1 MLTNDF
7 AMRATPSLLAALL
20 LSACAGCVGWG
31 RPALGPPAAAPQPSR
46 PLGMPRSPPTDGA
59 PIIPDPNAVVPR
71 IELGAWTRTPPR
83 PTWKAAN
90 PAKTGQSAAKPP
102 SAVRWD
108 RVFESAQRRPL
119 QTLRVGAGP
128 QRILVMGSLTGNDPD
143 SVFMMDALAE
153 RLMTQ
158 PDFARNATVLLL
170 RTPNPDGLA
179 ERISTNVRGVDLNR
193 NFPSARFTASPNQQT
208 GPHPASE
215 PETRAVLRLLG
226 EFKPTRV
233 VHLRTGR
240 NVRGTL
246 IASAR
251 TAGECAAFI
260 DKSRFDFRPADK
272 DLKAGS
278 LEEFASHRMNAEVI
292 VIELPRSSAP
302 VSQDHVAAVARMSL
316 GSRVPDGSSPGSTSP
331 PTPPFARGED
341 ETPGRASRPSPAA
354 LVEPDGPDGR
364 HGYVELLPPPPHV
377 DQLDGSTDDPKYH
390 ELTPPH

>member
-1 MLTNDF
+1 
-7 AMRATPSLLAALL
+7 MRATPSRLAALL
-20 LSACAGCVGWG
+20 LTACAGCAGWG
-31 RPALGPPAAAPQPSR
+31 RPALGPPAAVAPQPSR
-46 PLGMPRSPPTDGA
+46 PLAVPRTPPYDGV
-59 PIIPDPNAVVPR
+59 PLIPDPNTVLPR

-83 PTWKAAN
+83 PTWKAA
-90 PAKTGQSAAKPP
+90 PARSEQSASKPHAP
-102 SAVRWD
+102 VPWD

-153 RLMTQ
+153 RLTTQ
-158 PDFARNATVLLL
+158 SDLTRDATVLLL

-240 NVRGTL
+240 NVRGTV

-251 TAGECAAFI
+251 TAGEVSAFI
-260 DKSRFDFRPADK
+260 DKSRFDVRPADK

-302 VSQDHVAAVARMSL
+302 VSQDHVAAVARVSL
-316 GSRVPDGSSPGSTSP
+316 GSRVPGGSSPASTSP
-331 PTPPFARGED
+331 PTPPFARSED
-341 ETPGRASRPSPAA
+341 EAPGRASRTSPAA
-354 LVEPDGPDGR
+354 LSGVVEPDGPDGR

-377 DQLDGSTDDPKYH
+377 DHQLDGSTDDPKSH
-390 ELTPPH
+390 ELTPPR